1 MAAPDMRIPIQY
13 ALMDGERAL
22 NKFQLISLPEAGPL
36 TFEEPDTEKF
46 PCLELAFAAGKKG
59 GTMTAVLNAANNEAV
74 RLFIEKKIKFT
85 DIPVLVKQ
93 AMDKHFNTSD
103 PTLDDILS
111 ADLWAKKEIIT
122 GLA

>member
-1 MAAPDMRIPIQY
+1 MP
-13 ALMDGERAL
+13 
-22 NKFQLISLPEAGPL
+22 S
-36 TFEEPDTEKF
+36 
-46 PCLELAFAAGKKG
+46 
-59 GTMTAVLNAANNEAV
+59 VLNAANSEAV
-74 RLFIEKKIKFT
+74 RLFIEKRIKFT

-93 AMDKHFNTSD
+93 AMDKHFNTSE